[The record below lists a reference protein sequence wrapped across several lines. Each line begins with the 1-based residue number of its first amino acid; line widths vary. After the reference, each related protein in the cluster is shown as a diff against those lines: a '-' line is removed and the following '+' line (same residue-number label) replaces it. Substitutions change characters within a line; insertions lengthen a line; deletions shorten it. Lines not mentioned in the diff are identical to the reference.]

1 MAEVKTGRII
11 RTDMETDEA
20 IDRLLTDKFP
30 GLKNY
35 QGEKAITV
43 IGSMRELRGVETKPD
58 GQMLYVVEVGSGENR
73 AWLFAGWSWTAYCH
87 RLEYA
92 LRTAIRLRLSKED
105 HPENEPLT
113 YVMILA
119 GGDAFVDPVSP
130 QANADEVKRWN
141 ITSQMQAG
149 KRYLKEER
157 LSRRDFGFA
166 AVESSEFGVEGVLL
180 GVLRSA
186 T

>member
-1 MAEVKTGRII
+1 
-11 RTDMETDEA
+11 
-20 IDRLLTDKFP
+20 
-30 GLKNY
+30 
-35 QGEKAITV
+35 
-43 IGSMRELRGVETKPD
+43 
-58 GQMLYVVEVGSGENR
+58 
-73 AWLFAGWSWTAYCH
+73 
-87 RLEYA
+87 
-92 LRTAIRLRLSKED
+92 
-105 HPENEPLT
+105 
-113 YVMILA
+113 MILA

-141 ITSQMQAG
+141 ITSQMQAA